1 MVCTIKRKKLCLWTK
16 LDSWTIN
23 SPPLI
28 WRMKDSER
36 LTIMCRTPYMLKLE
50 KTLSGVDLECLLSKL
65 RQNSYGKALT
75 KKLLKIG
82 WLQQKAGELSV
93 LGKLL
98 DKLQNQAGPRP
109 EGSDPL
115 ASHSHKMESQLVKEK
130 VYSIMWKLGSWL
142 TEVKRVAKN
151 GQISQYFFVWEPL
164 LPGNVGPE
172 ITGQDND
179 WSHDRSSL
187 EMARASSSSG

>member
-1 MVCTIKRKKLCLWTK
+1 
-16 LDSWTIN
+16 
-23 SPPLI
+23 
-28 WRMKDSER
+28 
-36 LTIMCRTPYMLKLE
+36 MCRTPYMLKLE

-130 VYSIMWKLGSWL
+130 VYSIM
-142 TEVKRVAKN
+142 
-151 GQISQYFFVWEPL
+151 
-164 LPGNVGPE
+164 
-172 ITGQDND
+172 
-179 WSHDRSSL
+179 
-187 EMARASSSSG
+187 